1 MSVLRVRK
9 PEWVEENRSNPL
21 RDWDGREQISATTY
35 KRAVT
40 QYKTTRKAILQVFA
54 AEPADIRLTRAEE
67 IGRAYGEAFN
77 QLDRRSGFIETVE
90 REELFAAL
98 DHIVNEA
105 EALYGP
111 GLEDARDSLISGA
124 ESVRDW

>member
-1 MSVLRVRK
+1 M
-9 PEWVEENRSNPL
+9 
-21 RDWDGREQISATTY
+21 
-35 KRAVT
+35 
-40 QYKTTRKAILQVFA
+40 
-54 AEPADIRLTRAEE
+54 EE

-98 DHIVNEA
+98 DHVVNEA
-105 EALYGP
+105 EALDDAGV
-111 GLEDARDSLISGA
+111 EDARESLISGV